1 MHATANHAALLEAG
15 RNHIVRAAGDAG
27 VGYCIL
33 PSKSKA
39 SVLALANSRLAEDFV
54 SIAPLIL
61 RVFHRVSAGWP
72 VRANT
77 QLALC
82 QRFQCE

>member
-1 MHATANHAALLEAG
+1 
-15 RNHIVRAAGDAG
+15 
-27 VGYCIL
+27 
-33 PSKSKA
+33 
-39 SVLALANSRLAEDFV
+39 LALANSRLAEDFV

-72 VRANT
+72 VRANIR
-77 QLALC
+77 LALC